1 MKIQIFDGSVVFAE
15 GTIGRRMD
23 KPTFLRSRIGE
34 SSKVVVANGPW
45 TTYSI
50 SPEPG
55 VAASISFENDRLREL
70 GVQFRLP
77 SDDIHEWSDEAE
89 QERLV
94 LHDEWLNAELG
105 KPPYRY
111 AWGQVESSFDP
122 RGGGSDIVLH
132 YAD

>member
-1 MKIQIFDGSVVFAE
+1 
-15 GTIGRRMD
+15 MD
-23 KPTFLRSRIGE
+23 KPTFLRSRVGA
-34 SSKVVVANGPW
+34 SSREVVANGPW

-55 VAASISFENDRLREL
+55 VAASVSFENDRLREL

-77 SDDIHEWSDEAE
+77 SDDTNEWSDEAE

-94 LHDEWLNAELG
+94 MHNAWLKAELG
-105 KPPYRY
+105 KPPYSY
-111 AWGQVESSFDP
+111 AWGEVESSFDP